1 MNKPIDPAGWD
12 LRSLRI
18 FSMVARSTSITRVA
32 IELGVSQP
40 AVSRYLSALEKQ
52 CGGYLFTRN
61 GRGVELTELG
71 KQVLPMAEQVL
82 ASASELSDAVA
93 SSRGKVSGLVRIG
106 TLPSLSGPLIIPLLL
121 RLQHEYPDIRM
132 QIVESAAGQIES
144 WLQRREID
152 IGLPYRSHDAV
163 GQDEEVLLRL
173 PSYLVGPPGDRITS
187 APTVPFRAL
196 DKLPLVLSCKPSSV
210 RMMLDEMGRR
220 HDVDVRV
227 AVEAD
232 SGFIQKQM
240 VVRRAG
246 YTVLPWHVVA
256 AEVERGELQ
265 AAEIVQ
271 PSVIRIVSLMQT
283 DRPTQAVRVVTAMLR
298 EIVDESVARLDALPR
313 DGSPH

>member
-1 MNKPIDPAGWD
+1 MAKQTDSAGWD

-18 FSMVARSTSITRVA
+18 LSMVARRSSITRVA

-40 AVSRYLSALEKQ
+40 AVSRYLSTLEKQ

-71 KQVLPMAEQVL
+71 KQILPVAEQVL
-82 ASASELSDAVA
+82 ASTEHLSDLIA

-106 TLPSLSGPLIIPLLL
+106 TLPSLSPPLIIPLLL
-121 RLQHEYPDIRM
+121 RLQHEYPGIRM

-152 IGLPYRSHDAV
+152 LGLPYRSHDAV
-163 GQDEEVLLRL
+163 GQDEDVLLRL
-173 PSYLVGPPGDRITS
+173 PSYLIGPPGDRVT
-187 APTVPFRAL
+187 AARTVPFSAL
-196 DKLPLVLSCKPSSV
+196 DGLPLVLSCKPSSV
-210 RMMLDEMGRR
+210 RMMLDEMGKR
-220 HDVDVRV
+220 HNVDVRIS
-227 AVEAD
+227 VEAD
-232 SGFIQKQM
+232 SGFIQKHM

-246 YTVLPWHVVA
+246 YTVLPWHVIA

-271 PSVIRIVSLMQT
+271 PSVVRIVSLMQT
-283 DRPTQAVRVVTAMLR
+283 DRPTRAVKVVAGMLR
-298 EIVDESVARLDALPR
+298 EIVNESLASLDALPR
-313 DGSPH
+313 NGAGG